1 MAVLKESQIEQADRA
16 RLQQIC
22 FLKTDSEKAV
32 VPLRANVAVRAEE
45 RQRME
50 SHLLRQYSR
59 ESWPKGFYQAACPHP
74 ILVHPQHYQNIQAL
88 HEALV
93 LAITNIVERWWTDS
107 VAKFP
112 ERMPLEPQEED
123 LLRWMADEAAD
134 AVRPYNQCLGSWR
147 PDFLIDEATPGAEP
161 GSVEEQFVICEINAR
176 FSFNGFCVSAA
187 GQQGLSDMG
196 NEEKG
201 LLNVLEPD
209 QVVKGLL
216 SLFDP
221 TRPLHL
227 LKGEEYGIDIHLFAV
242 EVERRTGTAPKFITP
257 DDLRLLPCEDS
268 EFGYK
273 LCALAKDETR
283 KLPASHRSARFIH
296 NAEVLEEIHQVG
308 LELHQRELRALSSE
322 MLRQLALRCFN
333 DLRTVFL
340 VHDKRM
346 LGIVLQE
353 LDALVG
359 QHGVLSE
366 DQARMLRDGIA
377 ETFIPGSPE
386 LEEFVLR
393 CKSQPEAK
401 DGYLLKPIRS
411 GKGAGIIFGDEASE
425 GEWKAK
431 LDGLRRAALTPG
443 ETSYIVQRQ
452 ARQPTYPVLLSEDG
466 GLQHNRMI
474 GTFMA
479 AHGKFLGL
487 GIWRCGPERICAVS
501 HGGAFM
507 FSVMSSHHRVEKASE
522 RWSMWK
528 YFRWLHSIGSWV
540 RRRFAAQ
547 SV

>member
-32 VPLRANVAVRAEE
+32 VPLRAN
-45 RQRME
+45 
-50 SHLLRQYSR
+50 
-59 ESWPKGFYQAACPHP
+59 
-74 ILVHPQHYQNIQAL
+74 HYQNIQAL

-123 LLRWMADEAAD
+123 LLRWMAHEAAD

-242 EVERRTGTAPKFITP
+242 EVERRTGTPPKFITP

-308 LELHQRELRALSSE
+308 LELHQRELRALSPE

-366 DQARMLRDGIA
+366 DQARVLRDGIA

-522 RWSMWK
+522 KVEHVEVFQMAA
-528 YFRWLHSIGSWV
+528 LHRFLGEATV
-540 RRRFAAQ
+540 RGAKR
-547 SV
+547 VD